1 MLQESRNDCAF
12 FQLKKTPT
20 KQQKNTPY
28 KNQNRT
34 RKMDPAKQLVTVWN
48 VTVRDVVLLL
58 VSKCSESGSVESAIE
73 NRFNRQ
79 CQTNVTMYFFSL
91 TGLAGKVENRSDTMI
106 LFTRR
111 HKTFHL
117 FTTKKLYLLFT
128 FSKICFKGYQSK
140 LYALTES
147 K

>member
-48 VTVRDVVLLL
+48 VTVCDVVLQL

-79 CQTNVTMYFFSL
+79 CQTNVTMYFFSPL

-111 HKTFHL
+111 HKNSHL
-117 FTTKKLYLLFT
+117 FTTKNCICYLSFQRYA
-128 FSKICFKGYQSK
+128 SKGTNPSYMH
-140 LYALTES
+140 
-147 K
+147 